1 MHHPGSHSGHTL
13 TSASRKGQGSSASV
27 AVQGTLN
34 FITIPNWTAVLAGS
48 PTTET
53 DPFSSELKK
62 GLLAMT
68 GLREG
73 RKGGKRRPFLYFFK
87 QSVFVC
93 GIKFANKI
101 SVQCIVKWLNQAN

>member
-1 MHHPGSHSGHTL
+1 MHHPGSHSGHSL

-48 PTTET
+48 PATET
-53 DPFSSELKK
+53 DLFSSELKK
-62 GLLAMT
+62 GLLAVR

-73 RKGGKRRPFLYFFK
+73 RKGEKRQPFLCFFK
-87 QSVFVC
+87 QTVC
-93 GIKFANKI
+93 CIKFANKI
-101 SVQCIVKWLNQAN
+101 CVQCTVEWLNQAN

>member
-1 MHHPGSHSGHTL
+1 MHHPGSHSGHPL

-62 GLLAMT
+62 GLLAVR
-68 GLREG
+68 GLRKG
-73 RKGGKRRPFLYFFK
+73 RKGEKKEAISLFL
-87 QSVFVC
+87 
-93 GIKFANKI
+93 
-101 SVQCIVKWLNQAN
+101 